1 MYKYTELRDLFVISI
16 SEFVTGRRRDSA
28 QRDAD
33 LIIEAF
39 EGLHFKCPTKNR
51 LIGNVSLQGRVAQSL
66 A

>member
-1 MYKYTELRDLFVISI
+1 MYEYTGVRDLFLISI
-16 SEFVTGRRRDSA
+16 AEFESARRRNSA

-51 LIGNVSLQGRVAQSL
+51 LIGNVTLQGRVANL
-66 A
+66 